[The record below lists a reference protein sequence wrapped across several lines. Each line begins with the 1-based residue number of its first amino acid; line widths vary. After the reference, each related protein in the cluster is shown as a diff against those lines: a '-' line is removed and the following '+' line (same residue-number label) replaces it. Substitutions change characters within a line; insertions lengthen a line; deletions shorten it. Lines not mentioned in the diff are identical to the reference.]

1 MTDRGDTAVTSSR
14 ATSGRRIRIPR
25 RRSLSDLGARS
36 AGANDIFERPDLI
49 AAGGDRLSTMERLQI
64 RAIRRMLEPGRIDK
78 ALRIC
83 QRYIGSNWITF
94 FTNRVRHVHGL
105 DRLPPLD
112 STKSFVCVSNHRSFF
127 DLYVITGHL
136 VNMGMPHR
144 LVFPVR
150 SEFFYD
156 SALGFFV
163 NGVMSF
169 FAMYPPVFRERQRAA
184 LNLVG
189 LDETAYI
196 LQRGGAFVGV
206 HPEGRRNKDGD
217 PYTLLPA
224 QSGVGRLIHRSNV
237 PVIPV
242 FINGLVPD
250 DLYKQVK
257 GNFDGTGDDV
267 HIVFG
272 PPVDFDGLLSEPGS
286 PRVYRAVADRARE
299 AIMQCGEEERRIR
312 ARV

>member
-1 MTDRGDTAVTSSR
+1 MTDRSDQTVTTPTR
-14 ATSGRRIRIPR
+14 PPA
-25 RRSLSDLGARS
+25 RRSRLPSKRPVAHGPDGESDRV
-36 AGANDIFERPDLI
+36 IRPDLI
-49 AAGGDRLSTMERLQI
+49 EEGRDRLSAMEKLQI
-64 RAIRRMLEPGRIDK
+64 RAIRRMLEPGRLDS
-78 ALRIC
+78 ALRVC
-83 QRYIGSNWITF
+83 QRVVGSAWITF

-112 STKSFVCVSNHRSFF
+112 PKHSFICVSNHRSFF

-136 VNMGMPHR
+136 VSIGLPHR

-169 FAMYPPVFRERQRAA
+169 FAMYPPVFRDRQRAA

-189 LDETAYI
+189 LDEIAFI

-224 QSGVGRLIHRSNV
+224 QSGVGRLIHRSKV
-237 PVIPV
+237 TVIPV

-250 DLYKQVK
+250 DLYRQVK
-257 GNFDGTGDDV
+257 GNFNGTGDDV

-272 PPVDFDGLLSEPGS
+272 PPVDFGTLMSEPGS
-286 PRVYRAVADRARE
+286 PRVYKAIAERARN
-299 AIMQCGEEERRIR
+299 AIMTCGEEEKRIR
-312 ARV
+312 SER